1 MCPASRAPN
10 YDVWSNAEPTIDV
23 DVLMPNGILITVNVM
38 KEITFFEIKE
48 LVHKIIFEE
57 KCQKEPLFGA
67 LHDKQT
73 YVFTYVD
80 MSSSEQQELDDEE
93 VRLCDV
99 CPFLAL
105 LRLIEKKGD
114 KAALQL
120 DAQIGLLIGKNLK
133 EFDSLKNP
141 EVNDFRF
148 KMRTYAEEVAQQR
161 EQKTWIEK
169 MIYQFPI
176 GIDFSRELPVYLK
189 ERLNKCSDIA
199 IKLRFENSS
208 LCQDLYIKYDSQPE
222 EIIEI
227 GLDTDPEAYGS
238 ANAYLLKLNGR
249 LEYLLGNYQ
258 LIQYKP
264 IREMIVNEETPYLVG
279 VLISIDDEPIYSI
292 PEMPR
297 NRSQSVLSI
306 TGTTRRRNQVISSW
320 TIERKLVIH
329 IKSAQRIVNSDNT
342 RVVIMC
348 GLFHGGDPLCDH
360 QMSSPITPNESGD
373 GQWEEDIIL
382 DIKICDITRMA
393 RLCFSVVAIGNNSKK
408 AKAKQTPISWANTT
422 IFDFKNI
429 LKTGSITLSM
439 WDFENVVEDTE
450 LELFNPLGTVVPN
463 PNVDQTTCLTITFNK
478 YSDGETQI
486 TFPSMSDLLKQTAL
500 NKSITDGIDENEV
513 MDETP
518 THSRNT
524 RHASKQFVEQIKE
537 ICDRD
542 LLHKITE
549 QERELLWFLRE
560 DCRNL
565 LPHSLNKLLISFK
578 WNNHKRVAQV
588 LSFLQEWPKLVP
600 EKALELLDY
609 AYADCWVRKFAIEC
623 LKGITDEELSLY
635 LLQLVQALKYESYMY
650 CDLVHFLLERAY
662 NNQRIGHSL
671 FWLLR
676 SEMHVPAVSV
686 TFGLILE
693 AYCRGAMDH
702 MQILVRQTE
711 ALSKLKRVNEMI
723 RDDKSKESRDKR
735 IVLMQDIIG
744 RKYYEESLL
753 HIINPLNP
761 IYKLGSIR
769 INKCKFM
776 DSKMKPLWLVFKN
789 EDEDAS
795 DTYLIFKNGDDLRQ
809 DMLTLQMI
817 RIMDKLWKDEGL
829 DFRMNAYRCI
839 STDHNVGL
847 IEVVLNADTIANIQ
861 KEKAVSAIAAFKKE
875 SLLSWLKDH
884 NPTEESINK
893 SIEEFTLSCAGY
905 CVATYILGVADRHND
920 NIMVTKNGQLFH
932 IDFGHI
938 LGKFKEKFGIRRERV
953 PFVLTNDFVYVI
965 THGQKPERS
974 DDFIR
979 FQQYCEQA
987 FMIIRKRGS
996 FIISLFAMMLSTGIP
1011 ELSSV
1016 KDLDYLRETLVLDLN
1031 EEQARNHFK
1040 SNAEEELED
1049 IVELVVKDL
1058 DYLRETLVLDLNEEQ
1073 ARNHFKSKFTEALKK
1088 SWKTSLNWW
1097 AHSMAK
1103 DNKMAD

>member
-1 MCPASRAPN
+1 MCPASRTAPN
-10 YDVWSNAEPTIDV
+10 YDVWSTVEPTIDV
-23 DVLMPNGILITVNVM
+23 DVLMPNGTLITVNVM
-38 KEITFFEIKE
+38 KEITFSEIKE
-48 LVHKIIFEE
+48 ILFEE
-57 KCQKEPLFGA
+57 ECQKEPLFGA

-73 YVFTYVD
+73 YVFTYVN
-80 MSSSEQQELDDEE
+80 MSTSGQQELDDED

-99 CPFLAL
+99 CPFLAI
-105 LRLIEKKGD
+105 LRLVERKGD

-120 DAQIGLLIGKNLK
+120 DAQIGLLIGKSLK

-148 KMRTYAEEVAQQR
+148 KMRTYAEDVTQQR

-169 MIYQFPI
+169 MIYQYPI
-176 GIDFSRELPVYLK
+176 GIDFSRELPKYLK
-189 ERLNKCSDIA
+189 ERLTKCPDIP

-208 LCQDLYIKYDSQPE
+208 LCLELSVKYDLKAE

-227 GLDTDPEAYGS
+227 GFDTDSEAYAS
-238 ANAYLLKLNGR
+238 ASAYLLKINGR
-249 LEYLLGNYQ
+249 LEYLLGDYQ
-258 LIQYKP
+258 LIQYK
-264 IREMIVNEETPYLVG
+264 
-279 VLISIDDEPIYSI
+279 VLKVKIDEEPIYSI
-292 PEMPR
+292 PDLPR
-297 NRSQSVLSI
+297 VRSPSVVSMS
-306 TGTTRRRNQVISSW
+306 GTTRRRNQVISSW

-329 IKSAQRIVNSDNT
+329 IKSAQRIFNLDNT
-342 RVVIMC
+342 KVVIMC
-348 GLFHGGDPLCDH
+348 GLFHGGEPLCDY
-360 QMSSPITPNESGD
+360 QMSSAIIPNELGD
-373 GQWEEDIIL
+373 GVWEEDIFL

-393 RLCFSVVAIGNNSKK
+393 RLCFSVVAIGSTSKK
-408 AKAKQTPISWANTT
+408 AKSKQTPISWANTT

-429 LKTGSITLSM
+429 LKVGSITLSM
-439 WDFENVVEDTE
+439 WNFENVVEDTE
-450 LELFNPLGTVVPN
+450 LELFNSLGTVVSN
-463 PNVDQTTCLTITFNK
+463 PSVEQATCLTITFNK
-478 YSDGETQI
+478 YSEGETQI
-486 TFPSMSDLLKQTAL
+486 AFPTMSEILKETAL
-500 NKSITDGIDENEV
+500 NRTIADGIEESETEDE
-513 MDETP
+513 MTP
-518 THSRNT
+518 SRNTNT

-542 LLHKITE
+542 LLHKITD

-560 DCRNL
+560 DCRSL
-565 LPHSLNKLLISFK
+565 LPHSLNKLLISLK
-578 WNNHKRVAQV
+578 WNNHKTVAQV

-686 TFGLILE
+686 AFGLILE

-702 MQILVRQTE
+702 MQILVRQME
-711 ALSKLKRVNEMI
+711 ALNKLKRVNEII
-723 RDDKSKESRDKR
+723 RDDKSKENREKR
-735 IVLMQDIIG
+735 ISLMQGIIG
-744 RKYYEESLL
+744 QKYYEEALL
-753 HIINPLNP
+753 HIVNPLNP
-761 IYKLGSIR
+761 VYKLGSIR

-829 DFRMNAYRCI
+829 DFRMNPYRCI

-875 SLLSWLKDH
+875 SLLSWLKEH
-884 NPTEESINK
+884 NPTEDSINK

-920 NIMVTKNGQLFH
+920 NIMVTRNGQLFH

-953 PFVLTNDFVYVI
+953 P
-965 THGQKPERS
+965 
-974 DDFIR
+974 
-979 FQQYCEQA
+979 
-987 FMIIRKRGS
+987 
-996 FIISLFAMMLSTGIP
+996 
-1011 ELSSV
+1011 
-1016 KDLDYLRETLVLDLN
+1016 
-1031 EEQARNHFK
+1031 
-1040 SNAEEELED
+1040 
-1049 IVELVVKDL
+1049 
-1058 DYLRETLVLDLNEEQ
+1058 
-1073 ARNHFKSKFTEALKK
+1073 
-1088 SWKTSLNWW
+1088 
-1097 AHSMAK
+1097 
-1103 DNKMAD
+1103 